1 MNIAVVTTSLGL
13 GGITSFCFGL
23 VNYLAG
29 KEGVHVTF
37 FYTKDEHGLIKDFDK
52 RVSFVKYE
60 APKSNT
66 VTFMVRAL
74 CRGGLWKLIRLK
86 KRVHTDISPTDSIQ
100 FVNRLLADM
109 TNELPGTYDMAVS
122 TAEFYCNDIVANKTQ
137 AKYKV
142 GWIHPDYSKLGVNVE
157 YELLTLRK
165 LDRIV
170 GVSDASTQS
179 LIELF
184 PSIKDRFMTIYNM
197 LLPEFVEKR
206 AEGDIKNSKSFD
218 TTDIKILTV
227 CRIDNSSKRLDR
239 IIRACVYFKEQGLAF
254 HWFVIG
260 DGEDLNTLK
269 VMASDQKVDDSIS
282 FLGSMNN
289 PYPYYKLADVFVL
302 TSQYEGKP
310 VVVDEALAMKCPVVV
325 TNYKSAKE
333 QVPKVYGRVIEN
345 DDNAV
350 SEQLYSVLSNKEQI
364 EQWHK
369 NLDSYLPDNKKAI
382 ENIDNLISLANE

>member
-1 MNIAVVTTSLGL
+1 MNIAVVTTNLGL

-37 FYTKDEHGLIKDFDK
+37 FYTKDEHELIRDFDK
-52 RVSFVKYE
+52 RVSFVKYQ
-60 APKSNT
+60 APQSNT
-66 VTFMVRAL
+66 LKFMVRAL
-74 CRGGLWKLIRLK
+74 LRGGLRKLIKLK
-86 KRVHTDISPTDSIQ
+86 KRVHTDIPPTSSIQ

-109 TNELPGTYDMAVS
+109 THYLPGVYDMAIS
-122 TAEFYCNDIVANKTQ
+122 TAEFYCNDLVANKVQ

-142 GWIHPDYSKLGVNVE
+142 GWIHPDYSKLGVNVDF
-157 YELLTLRK
+157 ELFTLKK

-179 LIELF
+179 LVELF
-184 PSIKDRFMTIYNM
+184 PGIKDRFLTIYNM

-206 AEGDIKNSKSFD
+206 AEREINNKQLFD
-218 TTDIKILTV
+218 TTNIKILTV

-239 IIRACVYFKEQGLAF
+239 IIRACAFFKEKGLAF

-260 DGEDLNTLK
+260 DGEDLEGLK
-269 VMASDQKVDDSIS
+269 MMASELGIDDYIS

-289 PYPYYKLADVFVL
+289 PYPYYKLADVFIL

-369 NLDSYLPDNKKAI
+369 NLDSYLPDNKKSI